1 MYNSG
6 ASASIFQVEHVNY
19 ENASQRLGVR
29 ASKSMRGTAVCH
41 PAFRPSWEIAAAP
54 PGWLVSWPEHGTNES
69 SQGGC
74 SFHREKISG

>member
-6 ASASIFQVEHVNY
+6 ASASIYQVEHVNY

-29 ASKSMRGTAVCH
+29 ALKSMRGTAVCH

-54 PGWLVSWPEHGTNES
+54 PGWLVSWPEHGTNNPRKEAVH
-69 SQGGC
+69 
-74 SFHREKISG
+74 FPERK